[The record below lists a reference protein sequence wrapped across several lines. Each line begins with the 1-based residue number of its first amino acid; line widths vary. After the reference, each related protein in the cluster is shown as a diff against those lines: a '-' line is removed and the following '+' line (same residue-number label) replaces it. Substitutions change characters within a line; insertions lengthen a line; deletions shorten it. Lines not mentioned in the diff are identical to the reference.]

1 MPFSTTTSI
10 AVTSNPEDVFTVCV
24 CVCILPIA
32 ILIMVQIYFP
42 DPPKTQLD
50 LKEAG
55 SVVKPG
61 RATGG
66 QSALGSS
73 VLQDELREDVYVLY
87 EEEGE
92 EEEGERGEGKGAG
105 PDDGA
110 NGDTLNPSFIRCK
123 L

>member
-1 MPFSTTTSI
+1 M
-10 AVTSNPEDVFTVCV
+10 
-24 CVCILPIA
+24 CILCCNLDDGTIKFN
-32 ILIMVQIYFP
+32 FP

-73 VLQDELREDVYVLY
+73 GLQDELREDVYILY
-87 EEEGE
+87 EEEG

-105 PDDGA
+105 PDEGA